1 MSGCFS
7 VISWATVPVRCLSL
21 CTPKFSLSLKTS
33 PDFVFTHWRAL
44 SAFHGWFLSL
54 RWINKP
60 PVHFVLERWVQ
71 KWSFYNLDFE
81 DNFWHGVW
89 NSDSCNLPNKSY
101 TQPSH
106 CQFLFFLHGTTWAF
120 PFFSISLCLSNLRRL
135 LHILNTSLLLLLVSF
150 SFFKAFT
157 VDSSEWLII
166 KWRTKFL
173 FWVLQQYG
181 QIVRTSSSVAKLRS
195 Y

>member
-7 VISWATVPVRCLSL
+7 VISWATVPVKCLSL
-21 CTPKFSLSLKTS
+21 RTPKFSLSLKTS

-81 DNFWHGVW
+81 DNFWHGVEIPIAVTSQTKVTH
-89 NSDSCNLPNKSY
+89 NRLTVSFCFFYMVP
-101 TQPSH
+101 H
-106 CQFLFFLHGTTWAF
+106 GRFLFFPLVYVFLTYVGCCIFSTPH
-120 PFFSISLCLSNLRRL
+120 FFYFWF
-135 LHILNTSLLLLLVSF
+135 LLVS
-150 SFFKAFT
+150 SKP
-157 VDSSEWLII
+157 SL
-166 KWRTKFL
+166 
-173 FWVLQQYG
+173 
-181 QIVRTSSSVAKLRS
+181 
-195 Y
+195 